1 MLSPEQQAADY
12 RAQGYD
18 FLALTDHNIMKTHVQ
33 FNSDDFLMVPG
44 WERDIPYGTTKCL
57 HVVGLFPSDTPDG
70 SVITRPRGNPD
81 VMSQQ
86 QLIDQMR
93 SENVF
98 VEIAHP
104 IWSRMEP
111 EELRALQGFNAIE
124 IFNTGTERLCHAG
137 HAEVYW
143 DMLLREGRHIT
154 GIACD
159 DTHGKTAKSDRFFGW
174 VMVRAEA
181 LTREAILRALCAG
194 DFYASQGPAFTSN
207 VPPVRKSTL
216 SPIPRA
222 ARPSMHSI
230 NRSPSWITPLKAPKP
245 MCVWNV
251 STAKVVPHGPIRF
264 GCNVIISK
272 SRRARTRR
280 LSLFMLLWNYFCISS
295 THCW

>member
-33 FNSDDFLMVPG
+33 FNSDDFLMIPG

-104 IWSRMEP
+104 IWSRSRKNYARFKDSTP
-111 EELRALQGFNAIE
+111 SKFLTPALNVFVMQAMPRSI
-124 IFNTGTERLCHAG
+124 
-137 HAEVYW
+137 
-143 DMLLREGRHIT
+143 
-154 GIACD
+154 GICSC
-159 DTHGKTAKSDRFFGW
+159 AKDG
-174 VMVRAEA
+174 M
-181 LTREAILRALCAG
+181 
-194 DFYASQGPAFTSN
+194 
-207 VPPVRKSTL
+207 
-216 SPIPRA
+216 
-222 ARPSMHSI
+222 
-230 NRSPSWITPLKAPKP
+230 
-245 MCVWNV
+245 
-251 STAKVVPHGPIRF
+251 
-264 GCNVIISK
+264 
-272 SRRARTRR
+272 
-280 LSLFMLLWNYFCISS
+280 
-295 THCW
+295 

>member
-33 FNSDDFLMVPG
+33 FNSDDFLMIPG

-57 HVVGLFPSDTPDG
+57 HVVGLFPSDTPDD

-143 DMLLREGRHIT
+143 DMLLREGRHVT

-194 DFYASQGPAFTSN
+194 DFYASQGPAFSDCYVEDDHLHIECTPCEEIHIITY
-207 VPPVRKSTL
+207 PPRGKAVYALDKPLTEL
-216 SPIPRA
+216 DY
-222 ARPSMHSI
+222 
-230 NRSPSWITPLKAPKP
+230 PLKGAETYVRVE
-245 MCVWNV
+245 CIDHEGR
-251 STAKVVPHGPIRF
+251 TAWSNPIW
-264 GCNVIISK
+264 
-272 SRRARTRR
+272 
-280 LSLFMLLWNYFCISS
+280 M
-295 THCW
+295 

>member
-33 FNSDDFLMVPG
+33 FNSDDFLMIPG

-57 HVVGLFPSDTPDG
+57 HVVGLFPSDTPDD

-86 QLIDQMR
+86 QLIDQMH

-124 IFNTGTERLCHAG
+124 IFNTGTERLVMQA
-137 HAEVYW
+137 
-143 DMLLREGRHIT
+143 MPRSI
-154 GIACD
+154 GICSC
-159 DTHGKTAKSDRFFGW
+159 AKDG
-174 VMVRAEA
+174 M
-181 LTREAILRALCAG
+181 
-194 DFYASQGPAFTSN
+194 
-207 VPPVRKSTL
+207 
-216 SPIPRA
+216 
-222 ARPSMHSI
+222 
-230 NRSPSWITPLKAPKP
+230 
-245 MCVWNV
+245 
-251 STAKVVPHGPIRF
+251 
-264 GCNVIISK
+264 
-272 SRRARTRR
+272 
-280 LSLFMLLWNYFCISS
+280 
-295 THCW
+295 

>member
-33 FNSDDFLMVPG
+33 FNSDDFLMIPG

-137 HAEVYW
+137 LCVPVRLFFE
-143 DMLLREGRHIT
+143 
-154 GIACD
+154 
-159 DTHGKTAKSDRFFGW
+159 KTRP
-174 VMVRAEA
+174 VE
-181 LTREAILRALCAG
+181 G
-194 DFYASQGPAFTSN
+194 DFIPHIYVAVSSRN
-207 VPPVRKSTL
+207 PVFLFGQTVDLRKRQLES
-216 SPIPRA
+216 
-222 ARPSMHSI
+222 
-230 NRSPSWITPLKAPKP
+230 
-245 MCVWNV
+245 
-251 STAKVVPHGPIRF
+251 
-264 GCNVIISK
+264 
-272 SRRARTRR
+272 
-280 LSLFMLLWNYFCISS
+280 
-295 THCW
+295 

>member
-33 FNSDDFLMVPG
+33 FNSDDFLMIPG

-143 DMLLREGRHIT
+143 DMLLREGRHVT

-174 VMVRAEA
+174 VMVRA
-181 LTREAILRALCAG
+181 
-194 DFYASQGPAFTSN
+194 
-207 VPPVRKSTL
+207 
-216 SPIPRA
+216 
-222 ARPSMHSI
+222 
-230 NRSPSWITPLKAPKP
+230 
-245 MCVWNV
+245 
-251 STAKVVPHGPIRF
+251 
-264 GCNVIISK
+264 
-272 SRRARTRR
+272 
-280 LSLFMLLWNYFCISS
+280 
-295 THCW
+295 